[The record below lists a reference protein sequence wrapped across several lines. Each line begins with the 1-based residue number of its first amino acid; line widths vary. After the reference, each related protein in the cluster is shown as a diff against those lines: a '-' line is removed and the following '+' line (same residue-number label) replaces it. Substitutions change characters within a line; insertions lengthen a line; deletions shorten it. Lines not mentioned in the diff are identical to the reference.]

1 MPVYY
6 PGVIAPSDA
15 VLLVVRSGA
24 EERGID
30 IRIGSDQSVAVTFSI
45 DGAISREALEVRTRA
60 VVRRRLSDFDE
71 TRIFIPESFG
81 ALRYRF
87 GLPGPGEYDLFVQAS
102 FDSGEDAVFWGRAS
116 VSVGGEDIELG
127 NVPLLPYV
135 PFSGRIVTTELV
147 GPGVDLDEISVTLD
161 AQTRYP
167 SIPQVVRTSTISEAG
182 DFSFP
187 SGVSGGVYDFIIS
200 GLPRGMY
207 VQAARYRNQNALEGV
222 EVNPGSASAL
232 ELYLSAGGGI
242 VEGITRT
249 ADRQP
254 LPNSIVVLASPGTAP
269 SRLTPLQVAVTDQ
282 NGVFVMESIPP
293 GRYQLYAWQRL
304 RNHEYFS
311 SDFLSRYETQAI
323 RIDVGDGSRS
333 VIDVTPFPLR

>member
-1 MPVYY
+1 MHGLEALRLSGLGCTVQMKSSLGRWPLQT
-6 PGVIAPSDA
+6 ST
-15 VLLVVRSGA
+15 VLLTSPEHRSTVVIHRRPRCSAHNSG
-24 EERGID
+24 
-30 IRIGSDQSVAVTFSI
+30 
-45 DGAISREALEVRTRA
+45 
-60 VVRRRLSDFDE
+60 
-71 TRIFIPESFG
+71 
-81 ALRYRF
+81 
-87 GLPGPGEYDLFVQAS
+87 
-102 FDSGEDAVFWGRAS
+102 
-116 VSVGGEDIELG
+116 
-127 NVPLLPYV
+127 
-135 PFSGRIVTTELV
+135 
-147 GPGVDLDEISVTLD
+147 
-161 AQTRYP
+161 
-167 SIPQVVRTSTISEAG
+167 
-182 DFSFP
+182 
-187 SGVSGGVYDFIIS
+187 
-200 GLPRGMY
+200 
-207 VQAARYRNQNALEGV
+207 YRNQNALEGV

-304 RNHEYFS
+304 RDHEYFS

>member
-1 MPVYY
+1 
-6 PGVIAPSDA
+6 
-15 VLLVVRSGA
+15 
-24 EERGID
+24 
-30 IRIGSDQSVAVTFSI
+30 
-45 DGAISREALEVRTRA
+45 
-60 VVRRRLSDFDE
+60 
-71 TRIFIPESFG
+71 
-81 ALRYRF
+81 
-87 GLPGPGEYDLFVQAS
+87 
-102 FDSGEDAVFWGRAS
+102 
-116 VSVGGEDIELG
+116 
-127 NVPLLPYV
+127 
-135 PFSGRIVTTELV
+135 
-147 GPGVDLDEISVTLD
+147 
-161 AQTRYP
+161 
-167 SIPQVVRTSTISEAG
+167 
-182 DFSFP
+182 
-187 SGVSGGVYDFIIS
+187 
-200 GLPRGMY
+200 MY

-232 ELYLSAGGGI
+232 ELYLSGGGGI
-242 VEGITRT
+242 VEGIART